1 MHKARFGGDYG
12 FGFWMVRDTASGHTL
27 IHHGGAIAGQRAFL
41 IGDLDAK
48 VGVYYMTNSDFLP
61 DGTPPVQSEIVYAA
75 LKLLRGENYIP
86 RAETKGVAVNETL
99 LTSYVGSYSVGGATI
114 TVSRIGRALAFQQNG
129 QSTITELLPVTATR
143 FLLRGSKI
151 AVTFE
156 GDAGRIERLVV
167 EAGGQRQVATRR
179 K

>member
-1 MHKARFGGDYG
+1 
-12 FGFWMVRDTASGHTL
+12 
-27 IHHGGAIAGQRAFL
+27 
-41 IGDLDAK
+41 
-48 VGVYYMTNSDFLP
+48 MTNSDFLP

-75 LKLLRGENYIP
+75 LKLLRGENYTP
-86 RAETKGVAVNETL
+86 RAETKGIAVNETL
-99 LTSYVGSYSVGGATI
+99 LASYVGTYSVGGATI

-151 AVTFE
+151 SVTFE
-156 GDAGRIERLVV
+156 GDEGRIERLVV